1 MTSLSQRGAAARTLK
16 KSLLVS
22 ILGGC
27 TAVAGCASAVTVPPT
42 AGELVGRVADDL
54 SANGPV
60 VVVAIDQSSG
70 KIAHRAFLES
80 ESYYHLLVPA
90 GKYKVFAFA
99 DANRDGV
106 RDSDEVT
113 SVLYAISTRVGPT
126 ERIEVP
132 TLRVR
137 AANLASR

>member
-1 MTSLSQRGAAARTLK
+1 MTSLSQRRAAARTLK
-16 KSLLVS
+16 KSLLVA

-27 TAVAGCASAVTVPPT
+27 ATVAGCASAVIIPSD
-42 AGELVGRVADDL
+42 AGELVGHVAGDL

-60 VVVAIDQSSG
+60 VVVVIDQASG

-80 ESYYHLLVPA
+80 ESYYHLPVPP

-106 RDSDEVT
+106 RDSDEVA